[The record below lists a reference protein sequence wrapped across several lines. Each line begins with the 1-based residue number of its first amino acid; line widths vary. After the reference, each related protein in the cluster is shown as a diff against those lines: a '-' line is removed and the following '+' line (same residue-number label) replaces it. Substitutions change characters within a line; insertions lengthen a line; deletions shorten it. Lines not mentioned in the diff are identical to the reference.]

1 MTFFE
6 TFITVI
12 SYLKNPQKRKLLK
25 LAFLFKN
32 KVGLEIGGPSSF
44 FKMKSPLPIYLLA
57 KSIDG
62 VNFNTNTLWEGVIK
76 NGNTYNY
83 WKNKRGIQY
92 IDEAI
97 HLKDINESSF
107 DFLLSCHSLEH
118 IANPIKA
125 LFEWKRVIQDNGY
138 LVLILPDKQFTF
150 DINRPITTLTHLIED
165 HDKATPESDNTH
177 FEEVISL
184 TNLSIGGIKMTSE
197 EFTQRTKLNHENRAV
212 HHHVFDLELIK
223 SMLIY
228 AGFSVLHQQAYS
240 KLHLI
245 TIAQKTSV

>member
-1 MTFFE
+1 MNL
-6 TFITVI
+6 
-12 SYLKNPQKRKLLK
+12 SL
-25 LAFLFKN
+25 LFKN
-32 KVGLEIGGPSSF
+32 KVVLEIGGPSSF
-44 FKMKSPLPIYLLA
+44 FIIKSPLPIYLLA

-97 HLKDINESSF
+97 HCKDLNKSSF

-125 LFEWKRVIQDNGY
+125 SFEWKRVIRNNGY
-138 LVLILPDKQFTF
+138 LVLILPDKPFTF
-150 DINRPITTLTHLIED
+150 DINRPITTLTHLIEA
-165 HDKATPESDNTH
+165 HDNATPESDNTH

-184 TNLSIGGIKMTSE
+184 TNLSIGSIKLKSE

-212 HHHVFDLELIK
+212 HHHVFDLELIQ
-223 SMLIY
+223 SMLILLDFPY
-228 AGFSVLHQQAYS
+228 YIS
-240 KLHLI
+240 KLI
-245 TIAQKTSV
+245 QNCI